1 MAVWSNN
8 MAEYLSP
15 GVYVEE
21 YDSGAT
27 PMQGVSTSTAGFV
40 GLAERG
46 PIIGQPQLV
55 TSFADYKRMYGGYL
69 SEAGYG
75 TARYLPYA
83 VEQFFA
89 NGGSRAYIMR
99 AVPEDAKAASLTTGV
114 LKITASSPGGWA
126 ENMRV
131 ILSAS
136 SKAKTQVLA
145 ASGADLTLKNA
156 DGFNAGDVVELFDGR
171 NTAHTTIKS
180 VLDKVITLDIP
191 CPLDVADTKVGTAK
205 YIKTCEIT
213 ITARLDDLVETFE
226 TLSLSPGALNNVSV
240 KTKKSDLITVEVLP
254 VKAPAVLAPVRETAK
269 DKEKDAKD
277 KEKDGK
283 EPPAAPVP
291 ASRAPSIVP
300 FELCGG
306 KADDL
311 VLTLVGGSNGSV
323 LSVTPD
329 AYMGTDGGPG
339 KRTGLQAFR
348 ENGSVSIMAIPGVTA
363 PEVQAA
369 LIGFCE
375 GKKSCFAILDV
386 PMELKKTNDVATFR
400 DMYDSTYA
408 AIYHPWL
415 EMYDAGAKRAA
426 YFPPSGAM
434 AGIYA
439 RTDTERGVHKAPA
452 NEVVRGCTG
461 LSCTYNEGE
470 QDILNPI
477 GVNLIRAFTGRG
489 IRVWGARTISSNGLW
504 KYLNVR
510 RLFIFVEESIK
521 ANTNWVVFE
530 PNSATLWSRVTRTI
544 ETFLATCW
552 RDGALAGSSP
562 SEAFFVE
569 CGPTTMTQDDIDN
582 GRLICQI
589 GIAPVKPAEFVIFR
603 ITQKTASE

>member
-1 MAVWSNN
+1 

-46 PIIGQPQLV
+46 PVVGQPQLV

-75 TARYLPYA
+75 TARFLPYA

-99 AVPEDAKAASLTTGV
+99 AVPEDAKAGTLTAGV
-114 LKITASSPGGWA
+114 LKLTAANPGAWA
-126 ENMRV
+126 ENLRV
-131 ILSAS
+131 TVAPA
-136 SKAKTQVLA
+136 SKAKTQVFA
-145 ASGADLTLKNA
+145 VSGADLTVKNA
-156 DGFNAGDVVELFDGR
+156 DGFNAGDVVELFDGAK
-171 NTAHTTIKS
+171 TAYAAVKS
-180 VLDKVITLDIP
+180 VLDRVVTLDAP
-191 CPLDVADTKVGTAK
+191 CALDVADTKVGTAK
-205 YIKTCEIT
+205 YIRTCEIT
-213 ITARLDDLVETFE
+213 ITARLDDTVEVYE
-226 TLSLSPGALNNVSV
+226 NLSLKPEALNYAPV
-240 KTKKSDLITVEVLP
+240 KTAKSDLIRVEVVP
-254 VKAPAVLAPVRETAK
+254 AKAPAREEKK
-269 DKEKDAKD
+269 DDKKE
-277 KEKDGK
+277 
-283 EPPAAPVP
+283 AAPAKAGGVTP
-291 ASRAPSIVP
+291 YD
-300 FELCGG
+300 LCGG
-306 KADDL
+306 TGAEM
-311 VLTLVGGSNGSV
+311 VLTLAGGSDGSV
-323 LSVTPD
+323 LAVTAD
-329 AYMGTDGGPG
+329 AYLGRDDGPG
-339 KRTGLQAFR
+339 RRTGLQAFQ
-348 ENGSVSIMAIPGVTA
+348 ENSSVSILAIPGVTA

-375 GKKSCFAILDV
+375 GKKSCFAILDI
-386 PMELKKTNDVATFR
+386 PMELKKTNDVANFR

-408 AIYHPWL
+408 AMYHPWL
-415 EMYDAGAKRAA
+415 QMYDAGAKRPA

-434 AGIYA
+434 AGIFA
-439 RTDTERGVHKAPA
+439 RSDNERGVHKAPA

-461 LSCTYNEGE
+461 LSCSYNNGE
-470 QDILNPI
+470 QDILNPM
-477 GVNLIRAFTGRG
+477 GVNLIRAFPGRG

-510 RLFIFVEESIK
+510 RLFIYVEESIK

-530 PNSATLWSRVTRTI
+530 PNSETLWGRVTRTI

-562 SEAFFVE
+562 DQAFFVE

-603 ITQKTASE
+603 ITQKTANAGE

>member
-1 MAVWSNN
+1 

-46 PIIGQPQLV
+46 PVIGQPQLV

-75 TARYLPYA
+75 TARFLPYA
-83 VEQFFA
+83 VEQFFQ

-99 AVPEDAKAASLTTGV
+99 AVPEDAKAGSVVTGV
-114 LKITASSPGGWA
+114 LKITAANPGAWA

-131 ILSAS
+131 TVSSA
-136 SKAKTQVLA
+136 SKAKTQVFA
-145 ASGADLTLKNA
+145 VNGADLTLKNA
-156 DGFNAGDVVELFDGR
+156 DGFNAGDVVELFDG
-171 NTAHTTIKS
+171 AKSAYATIKS
-180 VLDKVITLDIP
+180 VLDKTITLDAP
-191 CPLDVADTKVGTAK
+191 CTLNVADTKVGTAK
-205 YIKTCEIT
+205 YIRTCEIS
-213 ITARLDDLVETFE
+213 ISARLDDTVEDFE
-226 TLSLSPGALNNVSV
+226 NLSLKPEALNYAPVR
-240 KTKKSDLITVEVLP
+240 TAKSDLIKVEVLAAPAPAKPAP
-254 VKAPAVLAPVRETAK
+254 VKDSGKDEKKEGAPAPAPAK
-269 DKEKDAKD
+269 AE
-277 KEKDGK
+277 
-283 EPPAAPVP
+283 
-291 ASRAPSIVP
+291 SIVP
-300 FELCGG
+300 YELCGG
-306 KADDL
+306 TGTEM
-311 VLTLVGGSNGSV
+311 VLILGGGSNGSV

-329 AYMGTDGGPG
+329 AYLGKDDGPG
-339 KRTGLQAFR
+339 KRTGLQAFQ
-348 ENGSVSIMAIPGVTA
+348 ENSNVSILAIPGVTV
-363 PEVQAA
+363 PEVQSA

-375 GKKSCFAILDV
+375 GKKSCFAILDI
-386 PMELKKTNDVATFR
+386 PMDLKKTNDVATFR

-408 AIYHPWL
+408 AMYHPWL
-415 EMYDAGAKRAA
+415 QMYDAGAKRPAF
-426 YFPPSGAM
+426 FPPSGAM

-439 RTDTERGVHKAPA
+439 RSDNERGVHKAPA

-461 LSCTYNEGE
+461 LSCSYNTGE

-477 GVNLIRAFTGRG
+477 GVNLIRAFPGRG

-510 RLFIFVEESIK
+510 RLFIYVEESIK

-530 PNSATLWSRVTRTI
+530 PNSETLWSRVTRTI
-544 ETFLATCW
+544 EAFLATCW
-552 RDGALAGSSP
+552 RDGALAGTSP
-562 SEAFFVE
+562 DQAFFVE

-603 ITQKTASE
+603 ITQKTANAGE